1 MRHLIAGNWKM
12 NGLLASL
19 PEIET
24 VAEAAFASPPDVD
37 ILICPPATLIWRA
50 VGVAAARIAIGG
62 QDCHAEPS
70 GAFTG
75 ETSAEMLRDAG
86 ATAVIVG
93 HSERRQYFS
102 ESDAAVAAKAQAAW
116 RAGLLAIICVGES
129 EAERDAGRALEV
141 VASQIA
147 HSVPA
152 AATGAS
158 TAVAYEPVWAIGTGR
173 TPTIAEITDMHSDI
187 RARLVALLGEAGR
200 GVRILYGGSVKPGNA
215 AEILSTAEVGGALV
229 GGASLKSA
237 DFLAIVTAART
248 KA

>member
-1 MRHLIAGNWKM
+1 MHRIRG
-12 NGLLASL
+12 
-19 PEIET
+19 
-24 VAEAAFASPPDVD
+24 AA
-37 ILICPPATLIWRA
+37 TRA
-50 VGVAAARIAIGG
+50 RVT
-62 QDCHAEPS
+62 S

-152 AATGAS
+152 AATGAI
-158 TAVAYEPVWAIGTGR
+158 P
-173 TPTIAEITDMHSDI
+173 
-187 RARLVALLGEAGR
+187 
-200 GVRILYGGSVKPGNA
+200 
-215 AEILSTAEVGGALV
+215 
-229 GGASLKSA
+229 
-237 DFLAIVTAART
+237 
-248 KA
+248 